1 MDVMLI
7 NSPVTLGNE
16 HARLSP
22 PLGLAYI
29 ASALMGAGY
38 RVDAIDFNVNGL
50 NLKRIDSML
59 SLDHPKIV
67 GISTTT
73 ETYGNALR
81 IARRVKENAP
91 STVVALGGAHP
102 TILPEAVLAE
112 ESVDFVVVG
121 PGEQTMVALAEHL
134 IHNRGELATIAG
146 LGYIEGGELHSNP
159 RAELPH
165 PDDLPLPARELFP
178 LEFYRNAWNVLTATG
193 SCPYRCPFCSA
204 SALWKGCRNMRSP
217 GSIVAEIEHL
227 QRTHDVSRVF
237 FTDDIFTLNRR
248 WVSELAE
255 AFSAMEQRIEW
266 GCATRVDLVDAALVA
281 EMAEAGCTSIQ
292 FGVESGSQQILDS
305 VKNIQ
310 KEQVIV
316 AVEASVAAGIDAV
329 CSFMVPFPED
339 TLDTLDE
346 TRRFMHEVDDAGGR
360 ILLSYTCPY
369 PGTMFYDKAEELGL
383 RILSDSWDEYDA
395 KHVVIETRYLAR
407 DQIHSTV
414 EAIAADLG
422 MTRSV

>member
-1 MDVMLI
+1 VDVMLI
-7 NSPVTLGNE
+7 NSPVTLVNE
-16 HARLSP
+16 HARLGP

-29 ASALMGAGY
+29 ASALMEAGY
-38 RVDAIDFNVNGL
+38 RVGAIDFNVNGL

-91 STVVALGGAHP
+91 NTVVALGGAHP

-121 PGEQTMVALAEHL
+121 PGEQTMVALAEHV
-134 IHNRGELATIAG
+134 IHDRGELATIAG
-146 LGYIEGGELHSNP
+146 LGYTEGGELHFNP

-217 GSIVAEIEHL
+217 GSIVAEVEHL
-227 QRTHDVSRVF
+227 QRTHGVSRVF

-248 WVSELAE
+248 WVSELTE
-255 AFSAMEQRIEW
+255 AFSAMERRIEW

-281 EMAEAGCTSIQ
+281 AMAEAGCTSIQ

-310 KEQVIV
+310 KEQVID
-316 AVEASVAAGIDAV
+316 AVEASVAVGIDAV

-383 RILSDSWDEYDA
+383 RILPDSWDEYDA
-395 KHVVIETRYLAR
+395 KHVVIETRYLTR
-407 DQIHSTV
+407 DQIHSAV
-414 EAIAADLG
+414 EAMAVELG
-422 MTRSV
+422 MQRSA